1 MEKRPF
7 CGPGLTPRAA
17 GSKPPALK
25 LLVSVRCRRVVEVPE
40 LTVARR
46 KNTGATI
53 KDVFTSSWERKRDKT
68 LHEASFGRNMSKG
81 IFEVAGEQS

>member
-25 LLVSVRCRRVVEVPE
+25 LLVSVRYRRVVEVPE
-40 LTVARR
+40 LTVARI

-53 KDVFTSSWERKRDKT
+53 KDVFTSSWERKRDRDKQNT
-68 LHEASFGRNMSKG
+68 PRGKLWQKHEQRYL
-81 IFEVAGEQS
+81 